1 MRHPRRVRCDRFG
14 KVTKLD
20 ATLPCMDEHS
30 DSAALLS
37 RIRADAPGAFDEF
50 VARFG
55 GRIYAFGL
63 KFCGEREDAK
73 DVLQDTL
80 LQAYRSLREL
90 EHAEAM
96 TSWLYRVAANA
107 CLMKRRKGKFQP
119 EREISLEELLPG
131 PGEDARVQ
139 IPDPAALP
147 LDDAVRAETKARVQK
162 AIGDLPPSYR
172 IVLVMRDMEQL
183 STQEVAGALGLE
195 ISAVKMRLH
204 RARLMVRKTLEESYA

>member
-1 MRHPRRVRCDRFG
+1 
-14 KVTKLD
+14 
-20 ATLPCMDEHS
+20 MDEHS

-37 RIRADAPGAFDEF
+37 RIRADLPGAFDEF
-50 VARFG
+50 VARFAG
-55 GRIYAFGL
+55 PIYAFGM
-63 KFCGEREDAK
+63 KFCGEREDAR

-80 LQAYRSLREL
+80 LQAYRSLRDL

-107 CLMKRRKGKFQP
+107 CLMKRRKGKFEP

-131 PGEDARVQ
+131 PGDDARVQ
-139 IPDPAALP
+139 IPDPASLP
-147 LDDAVRAETKARVQK
+147 YDDAVRAETKARVQK
-162 AIGDLPPSYR
+162 AIGDLPAAYR

-183 STQEVAGALGLE
+183 KTQEVAAALGLE

-204 RARLMVRKTLEESYA
+204 RARLMIRKTLEESYAADRRANGRA

>member
-1 MRHPRRVRCDRFG
+1 MEKDPDN
-14 KVTKLD
+14 
-20 ATLPCMDEHS
+20 AE
-30 DSAALLS
+30 LLS

-55 GRIYAFGL
+55 GRIYAFGM

-80 LQAYRSLREL
+80 LQAYRSLRKL

-107 CLMKRRKGKFQP
+107 CLTKRRKGKFEP

-131 PGEDARVQ
+131 QGQDARVQ

-147 LDDAVRAETKARVQK
+147 HDDAVRAETKRRVQK
-162 AIGDLPPSYR
+162 AIGDLPPAYR

-183 STQEVAGALGLE
+183 STQEVAGALSLE

-204 RARLMVRKTLEESYA
+204 RARLMLRKNLEESYAANVRANGRP